1 MKKSLLAVGLIWL
14 LLGLTGCVAVKKVEA
29 SILPDSIDLSKQL
42 VGKTYEYNYGADTYI
57 VHFKS
62 DKVLHWRGIA
72 GGDKGNEADENYMI
86 QKVSDNV
93 FFIAWIEKSGWKVA
107 QILDFNTMQVKCYWF
122 WKGQLIP
129 VSGTIRDMDKQ

>member
-1 MKKSLLAVGLIWL
+1 MKALLFAGLWVGMALAM
-14 LLGLTGCVAVKKVEA
+14 TGCSTVDKIEA
-29 SILPDSIDLSKQL
+29 SILPNSIDVASQL
-42 VGKTYEYNYGADTYI
+42 VGKTYEYNYGVDTYI

-72 GGDKGNEADENYMI
+72 GGDKGNQAEENYTI

-107 QILDFNTMQVKCYWF
+107 QVLDFNTMQVKCYWF
-122 WKGQLIP
+122 LKGQLIP
-129 VSGTIRDMDKQ
+129 VNGTVKIVQ